1 MRLPVNRT
9 RTPCPHRQDGATR
22 RFVWHKHRR
31 ERPPSFPAESSR
43 FPKSEGMATVAM
55 RAVAPAAARASAAN
69 DRAGW
74 MTRQNAGACFAES
87 FPLESRA
94 RASRKA
100 RGRAR
105 ERRER
110 PSAAHTRRT

>member
-1 MRLPVNRT
+1 MLLSVDRT

-74 MTRQNAGACFAES
+74 MTRQNAGACS
-87 FPLESRA
+87 
-94 RASRKA
+94 
-100 RGRAR
+100 
-105 ERRER
+105 
-110 PSAAHTRRT
+110 